1 MIDHSLST
9 VLDTAA
15 ANDSRVSCSV
25 GFIQS
30 SFMCVDVLA
39 RNLGVSFDWS
49 DELSQTLSDVVRWSS
64 QLMQLYS
71 KRSSADGEVEKEQL
85 VAECMKLLGSC
96 FLCGGTICGVLGPR
110 SLNNLAVATILKL
123 KKDNSIHW
131 FKNLHCRCRLLWKI
145 CSPSWRCSCW
155 NCPS

>member
-1 MIDHSLST
+1 MIDQSLPSI
-9 VLDTAA
+9 LDAA
-15 ANDSRVSCSV
+15 AVANDSRASFSI

-64 QLMQLYS
+64 QLMELYS
-71 KRSSADGEVEKEQL
+71 KRKSGDEVDKEQHI
-85 VAECMKLLGSC
+85 ADCMKLLGSC

-110 SLNNLAVATILKL
+110 SLNNLAVVMILPSRTI
-123 KKDNSIHW
+123 W
-131 FKNLHCRCRLLWKI
+131 RL
-145 CSPSWRCSCW
+145 
-155 NCPS
+155 

>member
-1 MIDHSLST
+1 MSLRGMIDQSLPNI
-9 VLDTAA
+9 LDAAA
-15 ANDSRVSCSV
+15 ANDSRISFSI

-64 QLMQLYS
+64 QLMELYS
-71 KRSSADGEVEKEQL
+71 KRSNVDGDDREQHVAD
-85 VAECMKLLGSC
+85 CMKLLGSC

-110 SLNNLAVATILKL
+110 SLNNLAVLTIMQ
-123 KKDNSIHW
+123 SHVI
-131 FKNLHCRCRLLWKI
+131 CRLKCFI
-145 CSPSWRCSCW
+145 FRP
-155 NCPS
+155 